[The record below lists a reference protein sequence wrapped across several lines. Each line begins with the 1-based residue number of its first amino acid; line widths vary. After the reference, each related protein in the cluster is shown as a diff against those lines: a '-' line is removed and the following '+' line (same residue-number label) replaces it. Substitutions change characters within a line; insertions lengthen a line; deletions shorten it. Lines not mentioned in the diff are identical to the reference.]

1 MECLKC
7 SHYWDD
13 VKTKCKD
20 CTEKETFTDW
30 YIRTFGKMPP
40 LVIGKEDK

>member
-7 SHYWDD
+7 PNYWDN
-13 VKTKCKD
+13 KAKCEN
-20 CTEKETFTDW
+20 CQEKETFTDW

-40 LVIGKEDK
+40 LVVGRENE

>member
-7 SHYWDD
+7 PNYWDN
-13 VKTKCKD
+13 KSKCEN